1 MRHRGKRTFW
11 DQSRV
16 KKRKAVFLDRDGT
29 LVVHEH
35 YLSSPE
41 QLKLLPNAVEG
52 LRLFQEHGFL
62 VVVVTNQSGIARGI
76 FDEERL
82 SLIHKK
88 LAQMLE
94 EKGIVLDGIYYCPHL
109 KEGVVEQYK
118 IECDCRKPLPGML
131 LDAAHRYN
139 IDLPQSLMVGD
150 SEVDMQAGRNAG
162 CTCMLIKSDRANGT
176 SNESF
181 GGVDYVVNDLL
192 DAARIFLNMAK

>member
-1 MRHRGKRTFW
+1 M
-11 DQSRV
+11 

-29 LVVHEH
+29 IVVHEH

-62 VVVVTNQSGIARGI
+62 VVIVTNQSGIARGI

-94 EKGIVLDGIYYCPHL
+94 EEGIVLDGIYYCPHL
-109 KEGVVEQYK
+109 KEGIVEQYK
-118 IECDCRKPLPGML
+118 VECDCRKPSPGML
-131 LDAAHRYN
+131 LDAARRYN
-139 IDLPQSLMVGD
+139 IDLPQSLMIGD
-150 SEVDMQAGRNAG
+150 SEADMQAGKTAG
-162 CTCMLIKSDRANGT
+162 CTCMLIKSDRVNGAA
-176 SNESF
+176 SASLS
-181 GGVDYVVNDLL
+181 GIDYVVNDLL
-192 DAARIFLNMAK
+192 DAARTFLRMGK